1 MSVPHQR
8 LSLIIWLLAGALL
21 VSAALN
27 VYSLAPRPGAL
38 TTWSSDDDDAAADG
52 WDDEDEDN
60 DDDNPLTPSRAT
72 LADELRRTRLQLS
85 RCQADHAAHVAPAES
100 AAQRHPHG

>member
-1 MSVPHQR
+1 MPVPHR
-8 LSLIIWLLAGALL
+8 RFSLIIWLLAGALL
-21 VSAALN
+21 LSAALN
-27 VYSLAPRPGAL
+27 VYCLAPRPGAL
-38 TTWSSDDDDAAADG
+38 TAWSNDDDDAADD

-85 RCQADHAAHVAPAES
+85 RCQADHATHVAAPES
-100 AAQRHPHG
+100 AAHRPPHG

>member
-1 MSVPHQR
+1 MAASPR
-8 LSLIIWLLAGALL
+8 RFFLIIWLLAGALL
-21 VSAALN
+21 VSVALN
-27 VYSLAPRPGAL
+27 VYCFAPRPGPL
-38 TTWSSDDDDAAADG
+38 TAWSRDDNDAATDD
-52 WDDEDEDN
+52 WDDEDEDD

-85 RCQADHAAHVAPAES
+85 RCQADHAAHVAPAKS